1 MTGLTA
7 EGFLS
12 KRLPEIKQELEQEFR
27 DQFGTD
33 LNFSPETI
41 IGQLIGIESEAFA
54 ETWALLE
61 DIYQSQ
67 YPGSASGNSLDLLV
81 ALNGI
86 ERLLALPTTV
96 IGYLT
101 VTIGTTVP
109 AGSRAKDGAQTYT
122 LQGSV
127 TGATATAYGA
137 TISVGSVANATDYTV
152 TIDGVNYTV
161 TSDASAT
168 ESEILTALG
177 AAIPVDQVEDISE
190 GVLTLTFADMRSVST
205 SVNLSIDTVVATGTF
220 QADETGPIALPI
232 GSLDEIETPIVG
244 WQAVTNRAAGTLGR
258 NVETDGE
265 LRVRRDESVRLR
277 AISTIDGIAA
287 QLRQTDDV
295 LDALVVENSGEV
307 TDADGLPPQ
316 HIWCI
321 VEGGSDTEIADV
333 IFRRKAGGIG
343 TFGDELE
350 LAYSEVTGQPYEIR
364 FSRPVVTPVYITVN
378 IAASTAIPGDYIA
391 RVRNALVDFGEE
403 FGIGENLIL
412 NRLFTP
418 ASLVIDE
425 RSYVS
430 SVTLGTVQNP
440 ADTDNLIADTNQRFQ
455 IVAGNINVLLD

>member
-1 MTGLTA
+1 M
-7 EGFLS
+7 
-12 KRLPEIKQELEQEFR
+12 
-27 DQFGTD
+27 
-33 LNFSPETI
+33 
-41 IGQLIGIESEAFA
+41 
-54 ETWALLE
+54 
-61 DIYQSQ
+61 
-67 YPGSASGNSLDLLV
+67 
-81 ALNGI
+81 
-86 ERLLALPTTV
+86 
-96 IGYLT
+96 
-101 VTIGTTVP
+101 
-109 AGSRAKDGAQTYT
+109 
-122 LQGSV
+122 
-127 TGATATAYGA
+127 
-137 TISVGSVANATDYTV
+137 
-152 TIDGVNYTV
+152 
-161 TSDASAT
+161 
-168 ESEILTALG
+168 
-177 AAIPVDQVEDISE
+177 
-190 GVLTLTFADMRSVST
+190 
-205 SVNLSIDTVVATGTF
+205 
-220 QADETGPIALPI
+220 
-232 GSLDEIETPIVG
+232 
-244 WQAVTNRAAGTLGR
+244 
-258 NVETDGE
+258 
-265 LRVRRDESVRLR
+265 
-277 AISTIDGIAA
+277 
-287 QLRQTDDV
+287 
-295 LDALVVENSGEV
+295 VENSGEV